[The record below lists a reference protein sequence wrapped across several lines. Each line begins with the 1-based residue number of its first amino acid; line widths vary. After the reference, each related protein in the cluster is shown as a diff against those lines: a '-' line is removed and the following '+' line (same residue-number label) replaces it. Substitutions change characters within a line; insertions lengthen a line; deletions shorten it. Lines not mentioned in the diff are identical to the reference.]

1 MRKTKKATTS
11 TTGETTVKPAY
22 YLRVSTTEQ
31 ALDGYGLA
39 SQRAKCDAMATIKGW
54 NGAIEYA
61 DEGISGTKDETERPG
76 LSALLD
82 AVASGAVNAV
92 IVSSLDRLGRA
103 AGLVLRIV
111 EMVETGGAA
120 LVSCKESLDTST
132 PSGRFALTIFAAI
145 AQLDRENIVERT
157 TAGRN
162 ERGKIDGERGGR
174 LPYGYVRA
182 ETIAIDHTAAAT
194 VRRMFAM
201 RAAGATLTAI
211 ADTLNSD
218 AIAPRHGQRW
228 YASTVREVL
237 GNEASYRG
245 GYRGESTQRWPSI
258 IA

>member
-1 MRKTKKATTS
+1 MRKTKKTTTAN
-11 TTGETTVKPAY
+11 TTTETVKPAY

-39 SQRAKCDAMATIKGW
+39 AQRAKCEAMALVKGW
-54 NGAIEYA
+54 AGAVEYA
-61 DEGISGTKDETERPG
+61 DEGVSGTKDETERAG
-76 LSALLD
+76 LRDLLR
-82 AVASGAVNAV
+82 AIASGTVNAV
-92 IVSSLDRLGRA
+92 IIAGLDRLGRA

-111 EMVETGGAA
+111 DIIETSGAA

-237 GNEASYRG
+237 INEASYRG

>member
-1 MRKTKKATTS
+1 MRKTKKTT
-11 TTGETTVKPAY
+11 TTNTTTETVKPAY

-162 ERGKIDGERGGR
+162 ERGKIDGEKGGR
-174 LPYGYVRA
+174 LPLGYVRA
-182 ETIAIDHTAAAT
+182 ETVAIDHDAAAT
-194 VRRMFAM
+194 VKRIFAL
-201 RAAGATLTAI
+201 RAGKATLTAI
-211 ADTLNSD
+211 ANELNATATST
-218 AIAPRHGQRW
+218 RHGQQW

-237 GNEASYRG
+237 RNEDKYRG
-245 GYRGESTQRWPSI
+245 ATRGESSERWPAI
-258 IA
+258 L